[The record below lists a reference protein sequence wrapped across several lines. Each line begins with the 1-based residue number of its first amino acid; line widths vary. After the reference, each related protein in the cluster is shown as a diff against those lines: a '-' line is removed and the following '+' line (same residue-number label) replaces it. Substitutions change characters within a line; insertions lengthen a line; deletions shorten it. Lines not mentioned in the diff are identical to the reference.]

1 MIQLGFITGARKM
14 IKVQIIDK
22 KIIWFDDIWKN
33 GVQIMPKDQNLIEK
47 LRRSGQPAMKMQAA
61 LILDSNKGDNLREYE
76 KCCKKSNIE
85 EALADMVRKEFNN
98 KGVMEVV

>member
-1 MIQLGFITGARKM
+1 MIQLGFITGARKV
-14 IKVQIIDK
+14 IRVQIIDR

-61 LILDSNKGDNLREYE
+61 LIIDSNSGDNLREYE
-76 KCCKKSNIE
+76 KCKSE
-85 EALADMVRKEFNN
+85 EDLANMIRKEFNN
-98 KGVMEVV
+98 KGVMEVK